1 MRLLID
7 ECAPSALRNALARR
21 GHHCRTVQEVGWSG
35 KKNGELLNLAED
47 AFDVLITIDTNLRYQ
62 QNLTG
67 RKIAILLLLARSNR
81 LEILSGHF
89 SACADA
95 LETIKPGDFIEV
107 GDVS

>member
-1 MRLLID
+1 VRAKRPPERSRSTRTPLPNGSGSGLVRKK
-7 ECAPSALRNALARR
+7 ECD
-21 GHHCRTVQEVGWSG
+21 
-35 KKNGELLNLAED
+35 LLNLAED